1 MCGRY
6 AATLPPEMMVELFK
20 LLNSV
25 DVPAR
30 WNITPTEPIVAVW
43 QDDIGW
49 GWWWAVPVGGSFV
62 LAILGF
68 RLLVQ
73 RAQEAER
80 REDEADA

>member
-1 MCGRY
+1 MSRRLVTALTVLIVVFMIG
-6 AATLPPEMMVELFK
+6 TV
-20 LLNSV
+20 
-25 DVPAR
+25 
-30 WNITPTEPIVAVW
+30 IVAVW

-49 GWWWAVPVGGSFV
+49 GWWWAVPVGGSLV

>member
-1 MCGRY
+1 VTALTVLIVVFMIG
-6 AATLPPEMMVELFK
+6 TV
-20 LLNSV
+20 
-25 DVPAR
+25 
-30 WNITPTEPIVAVW
+30 IVAVW

>member
-1 MCGRY
+1 MSRRLVTALTVLIVVFMIG
-6 AATLPPEMMVELFK
+6 TV
-20 LLNSV
+20 
-25 DVPAR
+25 
-30 WNITPTEPIVAVW
+30 IVAVW

>member
-1 MCGRY
+1 MSRRLVTALTVLIVVFMIG
-6 AATLPPEMMVELFK
+6 TV
-20 LLNSV
+20 
-25 DVPAR
+25 
-30 WNITPTEPIVAVW
+30 IVAVW

-62 LAILGF
+62 LAIFGF